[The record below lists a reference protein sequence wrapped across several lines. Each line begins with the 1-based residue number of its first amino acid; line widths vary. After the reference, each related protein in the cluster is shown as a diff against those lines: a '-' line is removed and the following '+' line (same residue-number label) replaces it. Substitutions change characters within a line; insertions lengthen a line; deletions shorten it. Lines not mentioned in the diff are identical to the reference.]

1 MQKDNVLDSDEKIQ
15 QVAFEIIHVM
25 KVIAYKLSVCI
36 AAIH

>member
-1 MQKDNVLDSDEKIQ
+1 MQKDNVLDSDENK
-15 QVAFEIIHVM
+15 QVVSEIVHVM